1 MKAMKN
7 AVHLG
12 ILGVWATLGLMLS
25 LKLFVGAFAVVTPL
39 AFWLW
44 FAGFAAVTTAA
55 VKKFEGPLAALGVHA
70 AAFGVLHLIPRVF
83 PLHLL
88 RLGLDFLNLG

>member
-1 MKAMKN
+1 MNGMKN

-12 ILGVWATLGLMLS
+12 ILAIWATLGAMLS
-25 LKLFVGAFAVVTPL
+25 LKLVLGALAIGAPL

-55 VKKFEGPLAALGVHA
+55 VRKFEGPLAALGVHA
-70 AAFGVLHLIPRVF
+70 AAFGILHLIPRVF
-83 PLHLL
+83 PLELL
-88 RLGLDFLNLG
+88 RLGLDFICAR